1 MEPVSEGRPKTGN
14 PTLSWLVRC
23 WEEPRE
29 RSQDGPVLRG
39 FVRDLKTGEERYLS
53 DPCQLGELLN
63 REMRGAERAAEEGQE
78 NPGTGG

>member
-1 MEPVSEGRPKTGN
+1 MEPVSEGRPKAGN

-53 DPCQLGELLN
+53 DPRQLGELLN
-63 REMRGAERAAEEGQE
+63 REMRGVGMATEDGQE